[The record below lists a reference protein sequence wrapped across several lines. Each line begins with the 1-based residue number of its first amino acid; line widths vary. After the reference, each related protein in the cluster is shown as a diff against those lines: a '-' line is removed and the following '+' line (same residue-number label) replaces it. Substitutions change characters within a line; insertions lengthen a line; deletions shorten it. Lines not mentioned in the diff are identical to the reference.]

1 MLFFENYQDYAMKDI
16 TRAKGKPVPTQ
27 TSQVLPEGQGGAQF
41 GQNPCAEISLTGSMK
56 CELNPYHPFRDLKH
70 KTDYNILRK
79 NLETEINKAG
89 GTLMGIDFNQMTVFE
104 LLSTLCTNNI
114 SFKYNVPFRD
124 SDKFYSTSEYVE
136 DYIKKMLT
144 I

>member
-1 MLFFENYQDYAMKDI
+1 MALFFEQTEGKTVQPKFGKLFPERRSI
-16 TRAKGKPVPTQ
+16 AK
-27 TSQVLPEGQGGAQF
+27 EGQK
-41 GQNPCAEISLTGSMK
+41 NPCLEISLTGSMK

-114 SFKYNVPFRD
+114 SFKYNEPFRD

-136 DYIKKMLT
+136 DYRKKMLT